1 MGVHAA
7 RFLAVGV
14 FIGLLFPPVA
24 ALLKPL
30 LAPAV
35 ALLLSVAMVR
45 IDWSQVLI
53 HGRRLRLSLSALLWL
68 TVISPVVTWII
79 CRAIDLPPAFTTALV
94 LMAAAPPVTSSIAIA
109 LISRLDAA
117 LVLLG
122 TLSATLIVPLTLPP
136 LSLELLGLPIELS
149 VLELSGRLALMVGS
163 ALAGSLIIRRL
174 LGKEGLVR
182 HAEALDGVTVVLM
195 LTFGI
200 AIMDGVTDAAFADP
214 LFVIYCVA
222 ISFIANIGLQ
232 MIGAASFFWLG
243 WRGAISMALPSGNRN
258 MGLLLSVLGSSAA
271 PESALYFAIGQ
282 LPIYMLPA
290 ILAPVYRLAAQR

>member
-45 IDWSQVLI
+45 IDWGQVLI
-53 HGRRLRLSLSALLWL
+53 HGRRLRLSVSALLWL
-68 TVISPVVTWII
+68 TVISPVVTWLI
-79 CRAIDLPPAFTTALV
+79 CQAIDLPPAFTTALV

-174 LGKEGLVR
+174 LGREGLVR

-214 LFVIYCVA
+214 VFVITCVA
-222 ISFIANIGLQ
+222 ISFITNIGLQ
-232 MIGAASFFWLG
+232 LIGAASFFWLG

-258 MGLLLSVLGSSAA
+258 MGLLLSVLGSSAD

-290 ILAPVYRLAAQR
+290 ILAPVYRRAAQR

>member
-1 MGVHAA
+1 V
-7 RFLAVGV
+7 FL
-14 FIGLLFPPVA
+14 GLLFPPLA
-24 ALLKPL
+24 ALFKPL

-45 IDWSQVLI
+45 IDWRDVAT
-53 HGRRLRLSLSALLWL
+53 HGRRLHLSLAALFWL
-68 TVISPVVTWII
+68 TIGSAVLMWGF
-79 CRAIDLPPAFTTALV
+79 CRLLDVPPAFTMALV

-109 LISRLDAA
+109 QIVRLDAA

-122 TLSATLIVPLTLPP
+122 TLSATLAVPLTLPP

-149 VLELSGRLALMVGS
+149 LLELSGRLALMVGG
-163 ALAGSLIIRRL
+163 AVAGSLLLRWW

-182 HAEALDGVTVVLM
+182 HAVALDGVTVILM

-200 AIMDGVTDAAFADP
+200 AIMDGVTAAAFADP
-214 LFVIYCVA
+214 VFIFKCVV
-222 ISFIANIGLQ
+222 ISFAANIALQ
-232 MIGAASFFWLG
+232 LAGAGAFFWLG
-243 WRGAISMALPSGNRN
+243 RRGAISMALPSGNRN

-271 PESALYFAIGQ
+271 PEAVLYFAIGQ

-290 ILAPVYRLAAQR
+290 ILSPIYRKASQR